1 MGYKRTVRCSHC
13 YQTGHNKSSCPEYKA
28 KIEEYRSLGIMTATV
43 EAYDRKKARKAAAA
57 KTRKCSYCGEQGHNR
72 ASCAHLKAAISDFA
86 GRNAQYRANV
96 MAALINNG
104 LGKGT
109 MVEFEDYWGDK
120 TVFMITNI
128 LWEQINMS
136 DKRAG
141 IFEARPIQR
150 LNSQR
155 SPRLM
160 RLPKSVSTEWS
171 GDNYKVLVKASRE
184 TTESSIPAGFIDGSL
199 GVKGLF
205 KDKSYSFHSM
215 RDRWGDYCEK
225 FDASQFNVDLD
236 D

>member
-1 MGYKRTVRCSHC
+1 
-13 YQTGHNKSSCPEYKA
+13 
-28 KIEEYRSLGIMTATV
+28 
-43 EAYDRKKARKAAAA
+43 
-57 KTRKCSYCGEQGHNR
+57 
-72 ASCAHLKAAISDFA
+72 
-86 GRNAQYRANV
+86 
-96 MAALINNG
+96 
-104 LGKGT
+104 
-109 MVEFEDYWGDK
+109 
-120 TVFMITNI
+120 MITNI

-155 SPRLM
+155 APRLM